1 MIFDTI
7 DHLNRYAGLNPALDR
22 AIAFFGQNPLA
33 ALAPGRHEID
43 GERAYCT
50 RLECSLSLTRDWE
63 AHEAHIDLH
72 IALRDGETVFCRDAA
87 TVPGWGEL
95 NRETDAKHAPMGLES
110 ARILMPAGTFAVFF
124 PWDAHSPQHGVGTT
138 EKIIAKLEMK

>member
-22 AIAFFGQNPLA
+22 AIAFFGQNPPA
-33 ALAPGRHEID
+33 ELAPGRHEID

-50 RLECSLSLTRDWE
+50 RLECSLLLIGDWE
-63 AHEAHIDLH
+63 AYEAHIDLH

-87 TVPGWGEL
+87 A
-95 NRETDAKHAPMGLES
+95 ETDGRRPLG
-110 ARILMPAGTFAVFF
+110 AR
-124 PWDAHSPQHGVGTT
+124 H
-138 EKIIAKLEMK
+138 